1 MNSSETMCERCDGLC
16 CRVYDIFDHA
26 TGKLVKKAWEK
37 CWYLDIKNQ
46 CRIHTTRDRHPGYA
60 ETCTHYDCLEAGPIV
75 SIFARRISLDTPM
88 RYAMISSLLE
98 VIRLRIATSPSCR
111 EEILD
116 YSAILLMNITIDET
130 LMIAIRIARVKIE
143 RWENV

>member
-1 MNSSETMCERCDGLC
+1 
-16 CRVYDIFDHA
+16 
-26 TGKLVKKAWEK
+26 
-37 CWYLDIKNQ
+37 
-46 CRIHTTRDRHPGYA
+46 
-60 ETCTHYDCLEAGPIV
+60 
-75 SIFARRISLDTPM
+75 M